1 MALLHGW
8 NSMRLAGAMV
18 LALAAAGCGDDGS
31 TAPGPRT
38 FTISFAPRVGE
49 EAFACGQSYA
59 GVGSSNS
66 TIEALD
72 FRLYVHDVTLV
83 RANGE
88 ALPLALEQDG
98 VWQRDGIALLDFE
111 DGTGACDT
119 ASPETRTVV
128 VGSAMDPGD
137 IVGLRFTL
145 GIPDAQNHL
154 DAATAP
160 APLNV
165 QGLWWTWQ
173 GGYKFARID
182 VKTATNPA
190 FYFHLGAT
198 SCDGTV
204 SAGFDCQFD
213 NRTPIAVDGWS
224 PDGGQVVL
232 DLARLYAGS
241 DLETLPDFQ
250 TDFVSGCMAFSQ
262 DPECPPMFATLGMAF
277 ESDAEAPG
285 PQTLFF
291 AE

>member
-1 MALLHGW
+1 MFGR
-8 NSMRLAGAMV
+8 STRLVGVVGA
-18 LALAAAGCGDDGS
+18 LALAHVGCAS
-31 TAPGPRT
+31 EEPVGPRS
-38 FTISFAPRVGE
+38 FTIPFAPRVGDSP
-49 EAFACGQSYA
+49 FACGESYS
-59 GVGSSNS
+59 GLGESNS
-66 TIEALD
+66 TVEALD

-88 ALPLALEQDG
+88 GVPLSLEQDG

-145 GIPDAQNHL
+145 GIPDALNHL

-182 VKTATNPA
+182 VKTEANPA

-213 NRTPIAVDGWS
+213 NRSIIEIGGWS
-224 PDGGQVVL
+224 PDGGSVIV

-277 ESDAEAPG
+277 ESGAAAPG